1 MNFFHGG
8 SFWLSMFSRFLMG
21 INIQA
26 TRLGMAWFT
35 LGLFSKSTVLDTM
48 LICEHV
54 VSQEDSSAGTNSD
67 RRNAPVTWV
76 FLSCFRQMDHAR
88 LLLRTF
94 SPEGRVTVTGGGS
107 PCSGPSSHP
116 GSPPPAAA
124 GYRSVACED
133 PGRTAGGERRAGER
147 GLICVCSRP
156 QHHYPAPPQT
166 VRC

>member
-67 RRNAPVTWV
+67 RRNAPVTWGV
-76 FLSCFRQMDHAR
+76 S
-88 LLLRTF
+88 
-94 SPEGRVTVTGGGS
+94 
-107 PCSGPSSHP
+107 
-116 GSPPPAAA
+116 
-124 GYRSVACED
+124 
-133 PGRTAGGERRAGER
+133 
-147 GLICVCSRP
+147 
-156 QHHYPAPPQT
+156 
-166 VRC
+166 